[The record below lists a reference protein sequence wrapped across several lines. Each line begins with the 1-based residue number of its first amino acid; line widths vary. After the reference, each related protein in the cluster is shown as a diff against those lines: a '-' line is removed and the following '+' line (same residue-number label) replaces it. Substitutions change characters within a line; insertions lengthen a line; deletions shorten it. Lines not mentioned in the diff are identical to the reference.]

1 MLGMNTYLLSSLLQ
15 KAPVSGVPVPEVAR
29 VELAVAIVALV
40 VDRISVPLLPPVRE
54 QFRAE
59 QHGAKHRELT
69 KMIRKNPELVMKK
82 MKRCN
87 NYWLNCYPWFELQ
100 RYIKCYFKCILKGNR
115 NGFSAPNTS
124 EIGGFCSM
132 KCSIREI
139 LKVKI

>member
-1 MLGMNTYLLSSLLQ
+1 MGGKKKQFSIFVNKKKASYVGNEYIYLLSSLLQ

-69 KMIRKNPELVMKK
+69 KMIRKNLELVMKK

-87 NYWLNCYPWFELQ
+87 NCWLNCYPSFELR
-100 RYIKCYFKCILKGNR
+100 RYI
-115 NGFSAPNTS
+115 
-124 EIGGFCSM
+124 
-132 KCSIREI
+132 
-139 LKVKI
+139 